1 MADHI
6 LVHGIRVAKSF
17 SPETFGRLTTIGP
30 VFWLSV
36 PNGNSPQRTGFQ
48 VCQCA
53 CGKHVVVRRSYLV
66 SAHTKSCSCLAADK
80 LSKHRSKHR
89 ESCSLGNTP
98 EYRCWLKAKGR
109 CLDLNDPGYPN
120 YGGRGIRVCERW
132 LGPTGFQNFLADMG
146 RKPSPAHSIDRID
159 VNGDYCPE
167 NCRWA
172 TRTQQNNNTR
182 RNIVLSHAGKS
193 MTIAEWSRETGI
205 DYKIIHARV
214 QIMGWS
220 AEDALTRPIRQ
231 ISRRKPRK

>member
-1 MADHI
+1 MAEYI

-17 SPETFGRLTTIGP
+17 LPETFGRLTTIGP
-30 VFWLSV
+30 TFWL
-36 PNGNSPQRTGFQ
+36 NIRGRRGHQRAGFQ

-53 CGKHVVVRRSYLV
+53 CGKHTVVRRSYLA
-66 SAHTKSCSCLAADK
+66 SGHTKSCSCLAADT
-80 LSKHRSKHR
+80 LSKSRSNHR
-89 ESCSLGNTP
+89 ESCTLGNTS
-98 EYRCWLKAKGR
+98 EYRCWCKFKRR
-109 CLDLNDPGYPN
+109 CLAPNDRGYID

-132 LGPTGFQNFLADMG
+132 LGSTGFQNFLADMG
-146 RKPSPAHSIDRID
+146 RKPSPAYSIDRID

-182 RNIVLSHAGKS
+182 RNIVLTHAGRS
-193 MTIAEWSRETGI
+193 MTMAEWSRETGI
-205 DYKIIHARV
+205 DYKIIHSRV

-231 ISRRKPRK
+231 ISKRGPNR